1 MDETSFFIKPDN
13 FVNSSDFTQISL
25 IRDKGFNQL
34 YQAKRYG
41 RWWLIKSLKKE
52 FQDDAAYN
60 SLLQKEYD
68 LMTGLYHPNIAQA
81 FSFED
86 IPQIGKAI
94 VMEWIDGVT
103 LNEWLSHHHKNK
115 ERKKVAIAIID
126 ALKYIHSLQIQ
137 HRDLK
142 PSNIMVIPGGN
153 HIKLIDFGLGD
164 SNNYAILKQSAGSK
178 GYAAPDGPSDIYS
191 FGKLLKALDTGL
203 FSRCVVNKCCAP
215 KAKRYNSIDKV
226 EQGLNLAWRIPKYIT
241 TAILIII
248 FCSLLYLLIE
258 SSRSKVYEKVE
269 TIEQSINDDKNKVL
283 NKERKERI
291 INNVIDDIKNECDSI
306 AYASN
311 IAEQIDTWQDI
322 PAIFN
327 VQKQMF
333 DVLNSKCQNLPDE
346 IKDCKEDILIKVSTY
361 IMETYITPWSDK
373 AHKNILRK
381 HNIHEY

>member
-1 MDETSFFIKPDN
+1 MDKTSFFIKPDN
-13 FVNSSDFTQISL
+13 FVNNSDFTQISA
-25 IRDKGFNQL
+25 IKNEGFNQL
-34 YQAKRYG
+34 YLAKRYG
-41 RWWLIKSLKKE
+41 RWWLIKALKKE

-60 SLLQKEYD
+60 SLLQKEYN

-142 PSNIMVIPGGN
+142 PSNIMVIQGGN

-164 SNNYAILKQSAGSK
+164 SNNYAILKQSVGTK
-178 GYAAPDGPSDIYS
+178 GYVAS

-248 FCSLLYLLIE
+248 FCSLLYLLIDG
-258 SSRSKVYEKVE
+258 SRSKVYEKVE
-269 TIEQSINDDKNKVL
+269 TIEQSIIDYKNKVL
-283 NKERKERI
+283 NKERI
-291 INNVIDDIKNECDSI
+291 INNIIDDIIKECDSI
-306 AYASN
+306 ADASH
-311 IAEQIDTWQDI
+311 IAEQIDTYQDI
-322 PAIFN
+322 NAIFN
-327 VQKQMF
+327 VQKTMS
-333 DVLNSKCQNLPDE
+333 DALNNKCQNLPDE

-361 IMETYITPWSDK
+361 FMETYITPWTDK
-373 AHKNILRK
+373 AHKNILK
-381 HNIHEY
+381 QFNIQDINTIK